1 MAAQRIPLK
10 DQLFT
15 REKVQL
21 IASEIQRVHPA
32 FRAHEFVAAAVA
44 RFPELELKAR
54 IDWIAT
60 CLEGHLPS
68 DLRPAVGVLLRS
80 LPAPVDPSLSDGD
93 FGDFIYAPYA
103 TYVARHGCT
112 ADDLDFS
119 LAALREITTRF
130 SAEFA
135 IRPFLNVF
143 PGRVLATLQVWT
155 EDEHYHVRR
164 LCSEGTRPRLPWAG
178 SLMLPYHVGIP
189 LLDRLFADPTRY
201 VTRSVANHV
210 NDISRKDPQLALDTL
225 ERWRSLGHQQPREM
239 GYLIRHA
246 ARTLVRADH
255 PRALD
260 LVNSALVQRPSGA
273 RRGAAVQMT
282 RAGGAQ
288 PGPVRTGL

>member
-1 MAAQRIPLK
+1 MTAARILLK

-15 REKVQL
+15 REKVEL
-21 IASEIQRVHPA
+21 MAGEIVSVDPA
-32 FRAHEFVAAAVA
+32 FRRDEFVAAVVA

-60 CLEGHLPS
+60 CLEENLPH
-68 DLRPAVGVLLRS
+68 DFRRAAGVLVRS
-80 LPAPVDPSLSDGD
+80 LPAAADPALSDGD

-103 TYVARHGCT
+103 EYIARRGCT
-112 ADDLDFS
+112 VADLEFS
-119 LAALREITTRF
+119 LAALREVTTRF

-135 IRPFLNVF
+135 IRRFLDAF
-143 PGRVLATLQVWT
+143 PDQVLAALLVWT

-164 LCSEGTRPRLPWAG
+164 LCSEGTRPRLPWARN
-178 SLMLPYHVGIP
+178 LTLPYDVGIP

-210 NDISRKDPQLALDTL
+210 NDISKKDPNLALDTL
-225 ERWRSLGHQQPREM
+225 ERWRASGRRHPREM
-239 GYLIRHA
+239 GYVVRHA

-260 LVNSALVQRPSGA
+260 IVSSSLVEA
-273 RRGAAVQMT
+273 RQTKDAK
-282 RAGGAQ
+282 
-288 PGPVRTGL
+288 